1 MVWLNYI
8 LAQSEVPW
16 QVISNSYADD
26 EDTVPPSYAQSVCAG
41 FAQLGARGVSVFFG
55 SGDAGVEGVQP
66 GGNCTLNTNPNK
78 KAFVPCFP
86 GSCPYVTTI
95 GCEYYALQ
103 SAFHVDVELTP
114 RSHQRLQPREGR
126 IRPCQR
132 LPPRRWLQQLL
143 HPAVLAEDRG

>member
-1 MVWLNYI
+1 MQTIIGQTYPMNVTAYSTGGNAPYIPDSLEPPNDPQNEPYMIWLNYI
-8 LAQSEVPW
+8 LAQSDIPW

-55 SGDAGVEGVQP
+55 SGDAGVEGVQV

-78 KAFVPCFP
+78 KQFVPCFP

-95 GCEYYALQ
+95 GCEY
-103 SAFHVDVELTP
+103 
-114 RSHQRLQPREGR
+114 
-126 IRPCQR
+126 
-132 LPPRRWLQQLL
+132 
-143 HPAVLAEDRG
+143 HPV